1 MNRESL
7 YQKALELAKWKWE
20 LEPVQGVRMP
30 VLDRTEPVSIDAL
43 WTDGGLRPSANN
55 LAFLIQRVSNPNEMD
70 QWKQRLG
77 TWPIRGSLLI
87 VADELYLLTPCST
100 VSNEL
105 QQTTLNIDTWQET
118 LVSSKPHLFTPKALA
133 KFREGQLSLA
143 DLEETVSE
151 RSFTFLSRQQTQID
165 VAFQK
170 GIDAALNLAGV
181 SKVST
186 ASSRLEIRGHI
197 IRYAIAYLAARI
209 LQDKN
214 FFNIRATINPDDQSP
229 TTLLNRMIQITNG
242 FFSRAKQSEQFVPD
256 LARQALVTYMGYNVS
271 FVLTDHRDVGRLY
284 ESAIKKLP
292 KELGSDDWG
301 DLNRFYTPVKLAE
314 RMLEALPLERLR
326 PEDRLIFDPAAGS
339 GSLLLA
345 ATSRLARMSD
355 IPTGNARK
363 AYLESHVAGNDLDRY
378 ADLIAKLRYFLA
390 SESLGVSINQEKMS
404 ETLPFPRSANFTHK
418 DYEKLN
424 RSSLPIQPKVI
435 VANPPFSE
443 QGRTQ
448 TASKFVEKTLEWL
461 SDGSQLSLVLPQS
474 FLVATTHGIAQ
485 ARELLTD
492 RCRILDVWQ
501 CPEKSVGVSAE
512 QAVCFITALVGSPKK
527 VFSTSARAVYSRSE
541 ATNIREQGFL
551 GSAWVTNLTP
561 VDEKSNKQFWPSTVA
576 PIIEI
581 DISTIFLGSLFYVFN
596 GVTPR
601 KSQKLYS
608 LQEKRES
615 EVPHKKNWRLKWR
628 DPKMLWADPQRVPES
643 ERWLRYGEDDLKAR
657 SVQNEKLFDSPKILV
672 ARKVNRGSKYP
683 LAAQFDSTGLC
694 PDNNIYCISSAM
706 YADKYTKGY
715 EEPEVFPDGW
725 GLVSEEDRCL
735 WLLGICASKIANHLS
750 LIGRKNHEI
759 TVSELCRL
767 PLPFQVDLEIID
779 TTRKIIQLEQEGNLL
794 EEEYCKLRD
803 LLNHLVENSY
813 GNPSWKEIARTGIS
827 SDLVSWKE
835 EQKSKTKS
843 TTCQVLKIS
852 EDKKQVF
859 MYIGRIMED
868 DDTAGDWLPLP
879 PELPGWAL
887 DGTTC
892 LAELSDDIRTFAQLR
907 GRPWALRDF
916 RHTPRPYLT
925 DEELNDFLT
934 IPSLEVHS

>member
-7 YQKALELAKWKWE
+7 YQRALELTKRRWE
-20 LEPVQGVRMP
+20 LEPVRGVRMP
-30 VLDRTEPVSIDAL
+30 VLDRAEPVSIDAL

-55 LAFLIQRVSNPNEMD
+55 LAFLIQRVSSPNEMN

-87 VADELYLLTPCST
+87 VADELHLLTPRSNA
-100 VSNEL
+100 SNEL
-105 QQTTLNIDTWQET
+105 QQTTLNIEDWQET
-118 LVSSKPHLFTPKALA
+118 LVSSKQHLFTLKALA

-181 SKVST
+181 SEVST

-214 FFNIRATINPDDQSP
+214 FFNIGSTIHADDQSP
-229 TTLLNRMIQITNG
+229 TALLNRMIQITNG

-256 LARQALVTYMGYNVS
+256 LARQALVNYMGYKVS

-301 DLNRFYTPVKLAE
+301 DLNRYYTPVKLAE
-314 RMLEALPLERLR
+314 RMLDALPLERLR
-326 PEDRLIFDPAAGS
+326 PEDRFIFDPAAGS

-345 ATSRLARMSD
+345 ATSRLARMPD

-363 AYLESHVAGNDLDRY
+363 AYLESHIAGNDLDRY

-390 SESLGVSINQEKMS
+390 SESLGISSNQGQMS
-404 ETLPFPRSANFTHK
+404 EILPFPCSDNFTHR
-418 DYEKLN
+418 DYEKLTKH
-424 RSSLPIQPKVI
+424 SLPIQPKVI

-443 QGRTQ
+443 KGKTQ
-448 TASKFVEKTLEWL
+448 MAAKFVEKTLEWL
-461 SDGSQLSLVLPQS
+461 GNDSQLSLVLPQS

-492 RCRILDVWQ
+492 RCKILDVWQ

-512 QAVCFITALVGSPKK
+512 QAVCFITAVVGQPKK
-527 VFSTSARAVYSRSE
+527 VFLISARAVYSRSE
-541 ATNIREQGFL
+541 AANVREQGFL
-551 GSAWVTNLTP
+551 GSAWISSLTP
-561 VDEKSNKQFWPSTVA
+561 DNKQSKKDFWPSTVA
-576 PIIEI
+576 PSISLSV
-581 DISTIFLGSLFYVFN
+581 STIPLGSLFYVFN
-596 GVTPR
+596 GVNPGR
-601 KSQKLYS
+601 FSKIYPPEREQKPNISY
-608 LQEKRES
+608 KR
-615 EVPHKKNWRLKWR
+615 NWKLKWR
-628 DPKMLWADPQRVPES
+628 DSEKLWANPENVPEDS
-643 ERWLRYGEDDLKAR
+643 RWIRYGREYLEGSR
-657 SVQNEKLFDSPKILV
+657 PQNRYLFDCRKVLV

-683 LAAQFDSTGLC
+683 LAAQFDDTGFC
-694 PDNNIYCISSAM
+694 PDNNIYCLSSAL
-706 YADKYTKGY
+706 YADKYNRDY
-715 EEPEVFPDGW
+715 EKPSAFPNGW
-725 GLVSEEDRCL
+725 DLISEEDRCL
-735 WLLGICASKIANHLS
+735 WLLSICASKIANHLS
-750 LIGRKNHEI
+750 LIGRKSHEI

-767 PLPFQVDLEIID
+767 PLPSQIDFEIIN
-779 TTRKIIQLEQEGNLL
+779 IIRRIIELEKEDSLL
-794 EEEYCKLRD
+794 EGEYSESRD
-803 LLNHLVENSY
+803 LLNRLVEKSY
-813 GNPSWKEIARTGIS
+813 GNPTWKEIARTGRS
-827 SDLVSWKE
+827 SDLESWKE
-835 EQKSKTKS
+835 EQKIETKS
-843 TTCQVLKIS
+843 ATCQVLKIS
-852 EDKKQVF
+852 EDKKKVY
-859 MYIGRIMED
+859 MYIGRLMED
-868 DDTAGDWLPLP
+868 DDTDGEWLPLP

-887 DGTTC
+887 DGTAFS
-892 LAELSDDIRTFAQLR
+892 AELSDDIRTFDQLR
-907 GRPWALRDF
+907 ERPWALREF